1 MSDSRIKQLVADG
14 YVNLNQMANAAGKR
28 IDNWLRLHSTKG
40 LIDELESD
48 RDIPLLETIEGR
60 SGGTW
65 AHPEIAVHF
74 AQWCNR
80 PSRKKDDKVVY
91 LIKAGK
97 YAKIGKTTLDYL
109 DERIAALQ
117 TGNPEELKLLAAID
131 EYSEVEEA
139 LHAKYSEFKVRGE
152 WFLFQRS
159 MLLDFGI
166 D

>member
-91 LIKAGK
+91 LIKAVSMRK
-97 YAKIGKTTLDYL
+97 
-109 DERIAALQ
+109 
-117 TGNPEELKLLAAID
+117 
-131 EYSEVEEA
+131 SE
-139 LHAKYSEFKVRGE
+139 K
-152 WFLFQRS
+152 QR
-159 MLLDFGI
+159 
-166 D
+166 